1 MYIDTSTEQKTKNA
15 KKVIDSIPT
24 AFLPPSGNTL
34 RRYLTLGEDY
44 MVNSYIGVFQ
54 VLYQQTK
61 RPSSIEDD
69 LYVLSIQL

>member
-1 MYIDTSTEQKTKNA
+1 
-15 KKVIDSIPT
+15 
-24 AFLPPSGNTL
+24 
-34 RRYLTLGEDY
+34 

-54 VLYQQTK
+54 VLYQHTK

>member
-1 MYIDTSTEQKTKNA
+1 
-15 KKVIDSIPT
+15 
-24 AFLPPSGNTL
+24 
-34 RRYLTLGEDY
+34 